1 MNIKHWTRFSLI
13 AICCDVVTC
22 IARNCP
28 YVYESLLFVGL
39 LVLFRMCSTTGARDP
54 LTSALHIILGD
65 SMPLDIVR
73 VTGWKSQCDDTAT
86 SEVPEVRYAAS
97 FAG

>member
-1 MNIKHWTRFSLI
+1 MLVRVSNLFTF
-13 AICCDVVTC
+13 IC
-22 IARNCP
+22 
-28 YVYESLLFVGL
+28 
-39 LVLFRMCSTTGARDP
+39 MCSTTGTRDP

-73 VTGWKSQCDDTAT
+73 ITAWKKHQEASLK
-86 SEVPEVRYAAS
+86 EKPEVRYAAS

>member
-1 MNIKHWTRFSLI
+1 M
-13 AICCDVVTC
+13 
-22 IARNCP
+22 
-28 YVYESLLFVGL
+28 Y
-39 LVLFRMCSTTGARDP
+39 STTGTRDP

-73 VTGWKSQCDDTAT
+73 VTGWRNDPEASPDEK
-86 SEVPEVRYAAS
+86 PEVRYAAS